1 MTETHDA
8 TTDAR
13 VGTIVI
19 EPRHGW
25 RELGIRELWEH
36 RELLYFFVWRDLKVR
51 YRQTFFGAAW
61 AVLQPFLLMIV
72 FSVSVGRIPGIGP
85 EGIPYPVFVFAGL
98 VPWTLFA
105 QGLAG
110 ASNSLVS
117 GESIITKVY
126 FPRLLLPS
134 SAVAS
139 FLLDFAIGCGALALL
154 MLFSGSAVSSTI
166 VWAPLVALLTAT
178 TTLGIGVF
186 LAAVN
191 VRYRDVRYVVPFL
204 VQLWLFA
211 SPIVYTSALVP
222 DEWRLVYALNP
233 MVGVVEAF
241 RWSVFGG
248 VLPVSEIAISV
259 LAAGA
264 ILAAALLY
272 FRRVERTFADVI

>member
-1 MTETHDA
+1 MTEPKPA
-8 TTDAR
+8 SGSPRIA
-13 VGTIVI
+13 TIVI

-25 RELGIRELWEH
+25 RELGLRELWEH

-61 AVLQPFLLMIV
+61 AVLQPFLLMVV

-85 EGIPYPVFVFAGL
+85 QGIPYPVFVFAGL

-110 ASNSLVS
+110 ASNSLVG
-117 GESIITKVY
+117 GENIITKVY
-126 FPRLLLPS
+126 FPRLLLPG
-134 SAVAS
+134 SAIAS
-139 FLLDFAIGCGALALL
+139 FLLDFMIGCGALALL
-154 MLFSGSAVSSTI
+154 MFLSDVSVAPTI
-166 VWAPLVALLTAT
+166 VWAPLVALLAAA

-204 VQLWLFA
+204 VQFWLFA
-211 SPIVYTSALVP
+211 SPVVYTSSLVP
-222 DEWRLVYALNP
+222 DEWRLAYALNP

-241 RWSVFGG
+241 RWSVLGG
-248 VLPVSEIAISV
+248 VLPVVEIVVSA
-259 LAAGA
+259 LAASA
-264 ILAAALLY
+264 ILAGSLLY

>member
-1 MTETHDA
+1 MTERQPA
-8 TTDAR
+8 QANAR
-13 VGTIVI
+13 IATIVI

-25 RELGIRELWEH
+25 RELGLRELWEH

-61 AVLQPFLLMIV
+61 AVLQPFLLMVV

-85 EGIPYPVFVFAGL
+85 QGIPYPVFVFAGL

-110 ASNSLVS
+110 ASNSLVG
-117 GESIITKVY
+117 GENIITKVY
-126 FPRLLLPS
+126 FPRLLLPG
-134 SAVAS
+134 SAIAS
-139 FLLDFAIGCGALALL
+139 FLLDFMIGCGALALL
-154 MLFSGSAVSSTI
+154 MFLSDVSVAPTI
-166 VWAPLVALLTAT
+166 VWAPLVALLAAA

-204 VQLWLFA
+204 VQFWLFA
-211 SPIVYTSALVP
+211 SPVVYTSSLVP
-222 DEWRLVYALNP
+222 DKWRLAYALNP

-241 RWSVFGG
+241 RWSVLGG
-248 VLPVSEIAISV
+248 VLPVVEIVVSV

-264 ILAAALLY
+264 ILAGSLLY